1 MAKNRKSQSVAVRFG
16 PAIKAVVICLLIG
29 GSGVGYVWQ
38 KQQIV
43 GLGRLM
49 KDRENRLRRLE
60 DLNDKQLKQL
70 ANMQSLQYLQNK
82 IKELNLGLA
91 PQQQSQ
97 VWHLPEPSGE
107 LAPAPERFY
116 PLQVSRPLGGP

>member
-60 DLNDKQLKQL
+60 DQNDKLLKQL

-97 VWHLPEPSGE
+97 VWHLPEPGGE
-107 LAPAPERFY
+107 LLPAPERFY